1 MNPNYPENMAETES
15 SFSIKDVFTLLR
27 FVINAMFRHKI
38 IVIVCLISIT
48 VATYFLIKII
58 PRTYQTSSRI
68 MTVSSTTISQ
78 LAKTGRYGSQSTTNG
93 VTEIMKSRKNLV
105 GIIEELNLSKTWS
118 KTRPPFNAWMDG
130 IMSSLFGPPT
140 DEDVKEALVSILSNR
155 LAVWVEND
163 VVIIQVEWHD
173 PKTAFEIQ
181 QVVIDRFFEERR
193 SQELAE
199 IRETVRLLEKKY
211 ENARS
216 ELEEIATKNEKL
228 TLKATEMM
236 EEEEEASRGSTAPTR
251 SYVRSGRLTAGS
263 ESEDEELAQV
273 TEELQSVRD
282 EMAQLKAT
290 HKRQLDSER
299 QKLAQFETAYGPL
312 HPDII
317 KSKKYI
323 ELLSAQNPVPVE
335 LVHKERKLATLEE
348 KLKLQKEDA
357 SARPISRRR
366 LTVQPQPEKTPAPE
380 DDKDKAD
387 LLIQSRL
394 ASDEYRQVEMNLR
407 AIGQTLSNARMELE
421 ATEAAFNY
429 RYRLTQPPL
438 LPKKPIKPQGM
449 KIMLGAIPL
458 SLFLGVF
465 LAVFAD
471 IRSGLIL
478 EIWQVEK
485 VLDVP
490 LLGQMD
496 DSTPDR

>member
-1 MNPNYPENMAETES
+1 MNPNYPENLAESES
-15 SFSIKDVFTLLR
+15 SFSIKDVFTLVR

-38 IVIVCLISIT
+38 VVIVCLVVIT
-48 VATYFLIKII
+48 VSTFFLIKII

-68 MTVSSTTISQ
+68 MTVASTTISQ
-78 LAKTGRYGSQSTTNG
+78 LAKTGRYGNQSTTTG
-93 VTEIMKSRKNLV
+93 VTEIMKSRKNLI
-105 GIIEELNLSKTWS
+105 GIIEELQLHKTWQ
-118 KTRPPFNAWMDG
+118 KTRPPLNAWIDG
-130 IMSSLFGPPT
+130 IMVSLFGPPT
-140 DEDVKEALVSILSNR
+140 EEDVKEALISILSNR

-163 VVIIQVEWHD
+163 VVIIQVDWHD
-173 PKTAFEIQ
+173 PRTAFDIQ
-181 QVVIDRFFEERR
+181 QVVINRFFEERR

-199 IRETVRLLEKKY
+199 VRETVRLLEKKY
-211 ENARS
+211 ESARE
-216 ELEEIATKNEKL
+216 ELEEIASKNEKL
-228 TLKATEMM
+228 TLKASELMA
-236 EEEEEASRGSTAPTR
+236 EEENAGASRATTSLRAVRFSRSSATST
-251 SYVRSGRLTAGS
+251 
-263 ESEDEELAQV
+263 ESEDEELAAV

-282 EMAQLKAT
+282 EISQLKAT

-323 ELLSAQNPVPVE
+323 ELLQAQEPVPVE
-335 LVHKERKLATLEE
+335 LKQKERKLATLEQTL
-348 KLKLQKEDA
+348 KLKKEEA
-357 SARPISRRR
+357 AVKPVQRRR
-366 LTVQPQPEKTPAPE
+366 LAVVPQPEPE
-380 DDKDKAD
+380 ETITDDKEKAD

-407 AIGQTLSNARMELE
+407 AVGQTLSNARMELE

-471 IRSGLIL
+471 IRSGVVL

-485 VLDVP
+485 VLDIP
-490 LLGQMD
+490 LLGEMQ
-496 DSTPDR
+496 DSDHN